1 MNYSPTT
8 LYLKDLQER
17 LSILDMPVV
26 FKLPKDDYPEPFILI
41 GGGTGT
47 PYTYQH
53 GSWVETQ
60 TTLIDIFLSPNS
72 RTQAEEIRSKAVR
85 ALGSQVVS
93 HQLIVD
99 TSLGREVY
107 NIKIRVTQILN

>member
-1 MNYSPTT
+1 MEYSPTT

-17 LSILDMPVV
+17 LAILDMPVV
-26 FKLPKDDYPEPFILI
+26 FKLPKDDFPEPFILI

-47 PYTYQH
+47 TIDYQF
-53 GSWVETQ
+53 GGWVETQ
-60 TTLIDIFLSPNS
+60 TTLIDIFLPPNS

-85 ALGSQVVS
+85 ALGRQVVS
-93 HQLIVD
+93 HQLLLD

-107 NIKIRVTQILN
+107 DIKIRVTKLLT